1 MELKQIC
8 QYMNALR
15 DRYGAN
21 ELVQEDLKKALPS
34 ELKKRIYEL
43 ELNGIVH
50 VRKDGVRK
58 MYSFPKEPIHIS
70 KFEFMNK
77 KLAKKDPKPKKLNE
91 KECITFLKSLGY
103 KILQKQYVEV

>member
-8 QYMNALR
+8 VYMNALR
-15 DRYGAN
+15 DRFGAN
-21 ELVQEDLKKALPS
+21 ELVHEDLKKALPS

-58 MYSFPKEPIHIS
+58 MYSFPKEPVHIS
-70 KFEFMNK
+70 KF
-77 KLAKKDPKPKKLNE
+77 D
-91 KECITFLKSLGY
+91 FLKQESF
-103 KILQKQYVEV
+103 

>member
-8 QYMNALR
+8 VYMNALR
-15 DRYGAN
+15 DRFGAN
-21 ELVQEDLKKALPS
+21 ELVHEDLKKALPS

-58 MYSFPKEPIHIS
+58 MYSFPKDPIHIS
-70 KFEFMNK
+70 KFDFLNK
-77 KLAKKDPKPKKLNE
+77 KVSKTYKSKKLNE

-103 KILQKQYVEV
+103 KILQKQYVEI

>member
-1 MELKQIC
+1 MELKQLC
-8 QYMNALR
+8 AYMNALR
-15 DRYGAN
+15 DRYSAN
-21 ELVQEDLKKALPS
+21 ELVKEDLKKALPS

-43 ELNGIVH
+43 ELNGIVN

-70 KFEFMNK
+70 KFDFLNK
-77 KLAKKDPKPKKLNE
+77 KTIKSSKSKKLNE
-91 KECITFLKSLGY
+91 KECIIFLKSLGY

>member
-1 MELKQIC
+1 
-8 QYMNALR
+8 MNALR
-15 DRYGAN
+15 DRFGAN
-21 ELVQEDLKKALPS
+21 ELVHEDLKKALPS

-58 MYSFPKEPIHIS
+58 MYSFPKEPVHIS
-70 KFEFMNK
+70 KFDFLNK
-77 KLAKKDPKPKKLNE
+77 KIIKSSKPKKLNE

-103 KILQKQYVEV
+103 KILQKQYVEI

>member
-1 MELKQIC
+1 
-8 QYMNALR
+8 MNALR
-15 DRYGAN
+15 DRYGAS
-21 ELVQEDLKKALPS
+21 ELIQEDLKKALPG

-43 ELNGIVH
+43 ELNGIVN

-70 KFEFMNK
+70 KFDFLNK
-77 KLAKKDPKPKKLNE
+77 KASKTYKPKKLNE

-103 KILQKQYVEV
+103 KILQKQYVEI

>member
-8 QYMNALR
+8 QYVNALR

-21 ELVQEDLKKALPS
+21 ELIQEDLKKALPS

-70 KFEFMNK
+70 KFDFLNK
-77 KLAKKDPKPKKLNE
+77 KTVKSSKPRKLNE